1 MCVRVR
7 SVAVVGTHQL
17 LAVRR
22 REPSVRLV
30 QVSVPSGKRDAV
42 VGVLDDEGIDYVLT
56 EETGRRGYT
65 HVVSFPLPTNAVEP
79 VLDRLKEVGVGE
91 DAYTV
96 VTEAQSVTSREF
108 DRLRERYA
116 EEEKSEERIAREE
129 LAATAENLVSN
140 PRTYVLLTVVSAVV
154 ATAGLLLDSPAT
166 VVGSM
171 VIAPLIGPAMSA
183 AVGTV
188 IDDEDLFV
196 RGVRMQVIG
205 MGLAVLAAGVFAF
218 LVQMTNLVPPGL
230 DPGSIEQIRERLKP
244 DFLSLAVALG
254 AGVAGALSLTTGVS
268 SALVGVM
275 IAVALVPPAATVGIG
290 AAYGLPGVALPAGVL
305 AVVNGLSI
313 NLAALVVLWYSG
325 YRPDHILLRDEA
337 RSATLKRVA
346 VLVAAIALL
355 SVFLG
360 GITLDT
366 YRMAQTENDVQAA
379 IEPVFE
385 DGQYADLELL
395 SVELESETGP
405 ESLVLRRPSAVVVQV
420 GVPPG
425 WERRNL
431 ATTLQNRVAGVVDRP
446 VPVEVRYVTVEQA
459 PERSSSSRVSS
470 SLTAGPDRPASPPRI
485 RQTAL

>member
-1 MCVRVR
+1 M
-7 SVAVVGTHQL
+7 
-17 LAVRR
+17 
-22 REPSVRLV
+22 RLV
-30 QVSVPSGKRDAV
+30 QVSVPAGKRNAV
-42 VGVLDDEGIDYVLT
+42 VDVLDDEGVDFVLT

-79 VLDRLKEVGVGE
+79 VLDRLEEVGVGE
-91 DAYTV
+91 NAYTV

-108 DRLRERYA
+108 QRLRDRYA

-140 PRTYVLLTVVSAVV
+140 PRTYVLLTIVSAVV

-196 RGVRMQVIG
+196 RGVRMQLIG
-205 MGLAVLAAGVFAF
+205 MSLAVVAAAVFAF

-230 DPGSIEQIRERLKP
+230 DPAGIEQIRERLKP

-290 AAYGLPGVALPAGVL
+290 AAYGLPSVALPAGIL

-313 NLAALVVLWYSG
+313 NLAALIVLWYSG
-325 YRPDHILLRDEA
+325 YRPDHFLRRDEA

-366 YRMAQTENDVQAA
+366 FTTAQTENEVRAA
-379 IEPVFE
+379 VEPAFE
-385 DGQYADLELL
+385 EGTYAELELL
-395 SVELESETGP
+395 STEVETEP
-405 ESLVLRRPSAVVVQV
+405 RPGAVVLQRPATVVVRV

-425 WERRNL
+425 WERRSL
-431 ATTLQNRVAGVVDRP
+431 ASTLQERIAVAVDRP
-446 VPVEVRYVTVEQA
+446 VAVEVRYVTVERA
-459 PERSSSSRVSS
+459 SASAIDR
-470 SLTAGPDRPASPPRI
+470 AARPAIPSSEPQR
-485 RQTAL
+485 AV

>member
-1 MCVRVR
+1 
-7 SVAVVGTHQL
+7 
-17 LAVRR
+17 
-22 REPSVRLV
+22 VRLV
-30 QVSVPSGKRDAV
+30 QVSVPAGKRDAV
-42 VGVLDDEGIDYVLT
+42 VDVLDDEGVDFVLT

-79 VLDRLKEVGVGE
+79 VLDRLEEVGVGE
-91 DAYTV
+91 NAYTV

-108 DRLRERYA
+108 QRLRDRYA

-140 PRTYVLLTVVSAVV
+140 PRTYVLLTIVSAVV

-196 RGVRMQVIG
+196 RGVRMQLIG
-205 MGLAVLAAGVFAF
+205 MSLAVVAAAVFAF

-230 DPGSIEQIRERLKP
+230 DPAGIEQIRERLKP

-290 AAYGLPGVALPAGVL
+290 AAYGLPSVALPAGIL

-313 NLAALVVLWYSG
+313 NLAALIVLWYSG
-325 YRPDHILLRDEA
+325 YRPDHFLRRDEA

-366 YRMAQTENDVQAA
+366 FRMAQTENEVRAA
-379 IEPVFE
+379 IEPAFE
-385 DGQYADLELL
+385 EGAYAELELL
-395 SVELESETGP
+395 STEVETEPRPGAV
-405 ESLVLRRPSAVVVQV
+405 VLQRPAAVVVRV

-425 WERRNL
+425 WERRSL
-431 ATTLQNRVAGVVDRP
+431 ASTLQERISVAVDRP
-446 VPVEVRYVTVEQA
+446 VAVEVRYVTVERA
-459 PERSSSSRVSS
+459 SASAIDR
-470 SLTAGPDRPASPPRI
+470 AARPAIPSSEPQR
-485 RQTAL
+485 AV

>member
-1 MCVRVR
+1 M
-7 SVAVVGTHQL
+7 
-17 LAVRR
+17 
-22 REPSVRLV
+22 RLV
-30 QVSVPSGKRDAV
+30 QVSVPAGKRDAV
-42 VGVLDDEGIDYVLT
+42 VRVLEEEGIDFVLT
-56 EETGRRGYT
+56 EEEGRRGYT
-65 HVVSFPLPTNAVEP
+65 HVVSFPLPTNAVDP
-79 VLDRLKEVGVGE
+79 VLDSLKEVGVGE
-91 DAYTV
+91 NAFTV

-108 DRLRERYA
+108 DELSQRYA
-116 EEEKSEERIAREE
+116 EEEKSEERIAKEE

-218 LVQMTNLVPPGL
+218 LVQATNLVPPGL
-230 DPGSIEQIRERLKP
+230 DPAGIEQIRERLKP

-290 AAYGLPGVALPAGVL
+290 AAYGLPSVALPAGIL

-313 NLAALVVLWYSG
+313 NLAALIVLWYSG
-325 YRPDHILLRDEA
+325 YRPDHLFRRDEA
-337 RSATLKRVA
+337 RAATVKRVA
-346 VLVAAIALL
+346 VLLVAIALL

-366 YRMAQTENDVQAA
+366 YRMAQTENDVQTAV
-379 IEPVFE
+379 EPVFE
-385 DGQYADLELL
+385 DGRYAELELQ
-395 SVELESETGP
+395 SVEVETEPRPGTF
-405 ESLVLRRPSAVVVQV
+405 VLRRPSVVVVRV

-425 WERRNL
+425 WVRRSL
-431 ATTLQNRVAGVVDRP
+431 ATTLRERIVEAVGRP
-446 VPVEVRYVTVEQA
+446 VVVEVRYVTIEQA
-459 PERSSSSRVSS
+459 SAGS
-470 SLTAGPDRPASPPRI
+470 TAAVADRHPSPPAM
-485 RQTAL
+485 RQTGV

>member
-1 MCVRVR
+1 
-7 SVAVVGTHQL
+7 
-17 LAVRR
+17 
-22 REPSVRLV
+22 VRLV
-30 QVSVPSGKRDAV
+30 QVSVPAGKRDAV
-42 VGVLDDEGIDYVLT
+42 VGVLEDEDIDYVLT

-79 VLDRLKEVGVGE
+79 VLDRLEEVGVGGN
-91 DAYTV
+91 AYTV

-108 DRLRERYA
+108 ERLRERYA

-129 LAATAENLVSN
+129 LAATARNLVSN

-196 RGVRMQVIG
+196 RGVRMQVVG
-205 MGLAVLAAGVFAF
+205 MGLAVIAAGVFAF
-218 LVQMTNLVPPGL
+218 LVQATNLVPPGL
-230 DPGSIEQIRERLKP
+230 DPAGIEQVRERLKP

-290 AAYGLPGVALPAGVL
+290 AAYGLPSVAVPAAVL
-305 AVVNGLSI
+305 AVVNVLSI

-325 YRPDHILLRDEA
+325 YRPDHLIRRDEA
-337 RSATLKRVA
+337 RSATIERVG
-346 VLVAAIALL
+346 VLLVAIALL

-366 YRMAQTENDVQAA
+366 YRMAQTENDVRAA
-379 IEPVFE
+379 VEPAFE
-385 DGQYADLELL
+385 DGRYAELELL
-395 SVELESETGP
+395 AVEMETEPTPGAF
-405 ESLVLRRPSAVVVQV
+405 VFRRPAAVVVRV

-425 WERRNL
+425 WERRSL
-431 ATTLQNRVAGVVDRP
+431 ASTLRERIVEATGRP
-446 VPVEVRYVTVEQA
+446 VAVEVRYVTAERA
-459 PERSSSSRVSS
+459 PSGG
-470 SLTAGPDRPASPPRI
+470 TAAVTDRREPAPAM

>member
-1 MCVRVR
+1 M
-7 SVAVVGTHQL
+7 
-17 LAVRR
+17 
-22 REPSVRLV
+22 RLV
-30 QVSVPSGKRDAV
+30 QVSVPAGKRDAV
-42 VGVLDDEGIDYVLT
+42 VGVLDDEGVDFVLT
-56 EETGRRGYT
+56 EATGRRGYT

-79 VLDRLKEVGVGE
+79 VLDRLEEVGVGE
-91 DAYTV
+91 NAYTV

-108 DRLRERYA
+108 QRLRDRYA
-116 EEEKSEERIAREE
+116 EEEKSEARIAREE

-140 PRTYVLLTVVSAVV
+140 PRTYVLLTIVSAVV

-196 RGVRMQVIG
+196 RGVRMQLIG
-205 MGLAVLAAGVFAF
+205 MSLAVVAAAVFAF

-230 DPGSIEQIRERLKP
+230 DPAGIEQIRERLKP

-290 AAYGLPGVALPAGVL
+290 AAYGLPAVALPAGIL

-313 NLAALVVLWYSG
+313 NLAALIVLWYSG
-325 YRPDHILLRDEA
+325 YRPDHFLRRDEA

-366 YRMAQTENDVQAA
+366 FRMAQTENEVQAA
-379 IEPVFE
+379 IEPAFE
-385 DGQYADLELL
+385 EGAYAELELL
-395 SVELESETGP
+395 STEVETEPRPGAV
-405 ESLVLRRPSAVVVQV
+405 VLQRPAAVVVRV

-425 WERRNL
+425 WERRSL
-431 ATTLQNRVAGVVDRP
+431 ASTLQERISVAVDRP
-446 VPVEVRYVTVEQA
+446 VAVEVRYVTVERA
-459 PERSSSSRVSS
+459 SASAIDR
-470 SLTAGPDRPASPPRI
+470 AARPAIPSSEPQR
-485 RQTAL
+485 AV

>member
-1 MCVRVR
+1 MP
-7 SVAVVGTHQL
+7 A
-17 LAVRR
+17 
-22 REPSVRLV
+22 
-30 QVSVPSGKRDAV
+30 GKRDAV
-42 VGVLDDEGIDYVLT
+42 VRVLDDEDIDFVLT

-79 VLDRLKEVGVGE
+79 VLDRLEEVGVGE
-91 DAYTV
+91 NAFTV

-108 DRLRERYA
+108 ERLRERYA
-116 EEEKSEERIAREE
+116 EEKKSEERIAREE

-140 PRTYVLLTVVSAVV
+140 PQTFVVLTVVSAVV

-205 MGLAVLAAGVFAF
+205 MSLAVIAAGVFAF
-218 LVQMTNLVPPGL
+218 LVQATNLVPPGL
-230 DPGSIEQIRERLKP
+230 EPAGIEQIRERLKP

-290 AAYGLPGVALPAGVL
+290 AAYGLPAVALPAGIL

-313 NLAALVVLWYSG
+313 NLAALIVLWYSG
-325 YRPDHILLRDEA
+325 YRPDHLFRRDEA
-337 RSATLKRVA
+337 RAATAKRVA
-346 VLVAAIALL
+346 VLFVAIALL

-366 YRMAQTENDVQAA
+366 YRMAQTENDVQTAVD
-379 IEPVFE
+379 PVFE
-385 DGQYADLELL
+385 DGAYAELELL
-395 SVELESETGP
+395 AVEMEAESRP
-405 ESLVLRRPSAVVVQV
+405 EAFVFRRPATVVVRV

-431 ATTLQNRVAGVVDRP
+431 ATTLRERVVEAVGRP
-446 VPVEVRYVTVEQA
+446 VAVEVRYVTI
-459 PERSSSSRVSS
+459 ERASA
-470 SLTAGPDRPASPPRI
+470 TGPPGDVGWHRTPPAM
-485 RQTAL
+485 RQTAV

>member
-1 MCVRVR
+1 
-7 SVAVVGTHQL
+7 VV
-17 LAVRR
+17 
-22 REPSVRLV
+22 
-30 QVSVPSGKRDAV
+30 
-42 VGVLDDEGIDYVLT
+42 
-56 EETGRRGYT
+56 
-65 HVVSFPLPTNAVEP
+65 
-79 VLDRLKEVGVGE
+79 
-91 DAYTV
+91 
-96 VTEAQSVTSREF
+96 EAQSVTSREF
-108 DRLRERYA
+108 DQLRERYA

-129 LAATAENLVSN
+129 LAATAEDLVSN

-196 RGVRMQVIG
+196 RGVRMQVLG
-205 MGLAVLAAGVFAF
+205 MSLAVIAAGVFAF

-230 DPGSIEQIRERLKP
+230 DPSGIEQIRERLKP

-290 AAYGLPGVALPAGVL
+290 AAYGLPAVALPAGVL

-313 NLAALVVLWYSG
+313 NLAALIVLWYSG
-325 YRPDHILLRDEA
+325 YRPDHVLLRDEA
-337 RSATLKRVA
+337 RSATIKRVA
-346 VLVAAIALL
+346 VLAVAIALL

-366 YRMAQTENDVQAA
+366 FRMAQTENEIEAA
-379 IEPVFE
+379 IEPTFE
-385 DGQYADLELL
+385 DGEYADLELL
-395 SVELESETGP
+395 SFEVETEPRPGGV
-405 ESLVLRRPSAVVVQV
+405 VLQRPAAVVVRV

-425 WERRNL
+425 WERRSL
-431 ATTLQNRVAGVVDRP
+431 ATTLRDRVAGAVGRP
-446 VPVEVRYVTVEQA
+446 VAVEVRYVTVERA
-459 PERSSSSRVSS
+459 PPSG
-470 SLTAGPDRPASPPRI
+470 TAPAELRAAPSAM
-485 RQTAL
+485 RQSVV

>member
-1 MCVRVR
+1 VRF
-7 SVAVVGTHQL
+7 
-17 LAVRR
+17 
-22 REPSVRLV
+22 V
-30 QVSVPSGKRDAV
+30 QVSVPAGKREAV

-79 VLDRLKEVGVGE
+79 VLDRLEGVGVGE
-91 DAYTV
+91 NGYTV
-96 VTEAQSVTSREF
+96 VVEAQSVASREF
-108 DRLRERYA
+108 EKLRERYA

-129 LAATAENLVSN
+129 LAATAEDLVSN

-196 RGVRMQVIG
+196 RGVRMQVLG
-205 MGLAVLAAGVFAF
+205 MSLAVIAAGVFAF

-230 DPGSIEQIRERLKP
+230 DPSGIEQIRERLKP

-290 AAYGLPGVALPAGVL
+290 AAYGLPAVALPAGVL

-313 NLAALVVLWYSG
+313 NLAALIVLWYSG
-325 YRPDHILLRDEA
+325 YRPDHVLLRDEA
-337 RSATLKRVA
+337 RSATIKRVA
-346 VLVAAIALL
+346 VLAVAIALL

-366 YRMAQTENDVQAA
+366 FRMAQTENEIEAA
-379 IEPVFE
+379 IEPAFE
-385 DGQYADLELL
+385 DGEYADLELL
-395 SVELESETGP
+395 SFEVETEPRPGAV
-405 ESLVLRRPSAVVVQV
+405 VLQRPAAVVVRV

-425 WERRNL
+425 WERRSL
-431 ATTLQNRVAGVVDRP
+431 ATTLRDRVAGAVDRP
-446 VPVEVRYVTVEQA
+446 VTVEVRYVTVERA
-459 PERSSSSRVSS
+459 PSSG
-470 SLTAGPDRPASPPRI
+470 TAPAELRAAPSAM
-485 RQTAL
+485 RQSVV

>member
-1 MCVRVR
+1 MRF
-7 SVAVVGTHQL
+7 
-17 LAVRR
+17 
-22 REPSVRLV
+22 V
-30 QVSVPSGKRDAV
+30 QVSVPAGKRAAV

-65 HVVSFPLPTNAVEP
+65 HIVSFPLPTNAVEP
-79 VLDRLKEVGVGE
+79 VLDRLEGIGVGE
-91 DAYTV
+91 NGYTV
-96 VTEAQSVTSREF
+96 VVEAQSVTSREF
-108 DRLRERYA
+108 EKLRKRYA

-129 LAATAENLVSN
+129 LAATAEDLVSN
-140 PRTYVLLTVVSAVV
+140 PQTYVLLTIVSAVV

-196 RGVRMQVIG
+196 RGVRMQVLG
-205 MGLAVLAAGVFAF
+205 LSLAVIAAGVFAF

-230 DPGSIEQIRERLKP
+230 DPSGIEQIRERLKP

-290 AAYGLPGVALPAGVL
+290 AAYGLPAVALPAGVL

-313 NLAALVVLWYSG
+313 NLAALIVLWYSG
-325 YRPDHILLRDEA
+325 YRPDHVLLRDEA
-337 RSATLKRVA
+337 RSATIKRVA
-346 VLVAAIALL
+346 VLAVAIALL

-366 YRMAQTENDVQAA
+366 FRMAQTENEIEAA
-379 IEPVFE
+379 IEPTFE
-385 DGQYADLELL
+385 DGEYADLELL
-395 SVELESETGP
+395 SFEVETEPRPGGV
-405 ESLVLRRPSAVVVQV
+405 VLQRPAAVVVRV

-425 WERRNL
+425 WERRSL
-431 ATTLQNRVAGVVDRP
+431 ATTLRDRVAGAVGRP
-446 VPVEVRYVTVEQA
+446 VAVEVRYVTVERA
-459 PERSSSSRVSS
+459 PPSG
-470 SLTAGPDRPASPPRI
+470 TAPAELRAAPSAM
-485 RQTAL
+485 RQSVV

>member
-1 MCVRVR
+1 VRF
-7 SVAVVGTHQL
+7 
-17 LAVRR
+17 
-22 REPSVRLV
+22 V
-30 QVSVPSGKRDAV
+30 QVSVPAGKREAV

-79 VLDRLKEVGVGE
+79 VLDRLEEVGVGE
-91 DAYTV
+91 NGYTV
-96 VTEAQSVTSREF
+96 VVEAQSVTSREF
-108 DRLRERYA
+108 EKLRERYA

-129 LAATAENLVSN
+129 LAATAEDLVSN

-196 RGVRMQVIG
+196 RGVRMQVLG
-205 MGLAVLAAGVFAF
+205 MSLAVIAAGVFAF

-230 DPGSIEQIRERLKP
+230 DPSGIEQIRERLKP

-290 AAYGLPGVALPAGVL
+290 AAYGLPAVALPAGVL

-313 NLAALVVLWYSG
+313 NLAALIVLWYSG
-325 YRPDHILLRDEA
+325 YRPDHVLLRDEA
-337 RSATLKRVA
+337 RSATIKRVA
-346 VLVAAIALL
+346 VLAVAIALL

-366 YRMAQTENDVQAA
+366 FRMAQTENEIEAA
-379 IEPVFE
+379 IEPAFE
-385 DGQYADLELL
+385 DGEYADLELL
-395 SVELESETGP
+395 SFEVETEPRPGAV
-405 ESLVLRRPSAVVVQV
+405 VLQRPAAVVVRV

-425 WERRNL
+425 WERRSL
-431 ATTLQNRVAGVVDRP
+431 ATTLRDRVAGAVDRP
-446 VPVEVRYVTVEQA
+446 VTVEVRYVTVERA
-459 PERSSSSRVSS
+459 PSSG
-470 SLTAGPDRPASPPRI
+470 TAPAELRAAPSAM
-485 RQTAL
+485 RQSVV

>member
-1 MCVRVR
+1 
-7 SVAVVGTHQL
+7 
-17 LAVRR
+17 
-22 REPSVRLV
+22 VRLV
-30 QVSVPSGKRDAV
+30 QVSVPAGKRDAV
-42 VGVLDDEGIDYVLT
+42 VGVLDDEGVDFVLT

-79 VLDRLKEVGVGE
+79 VLDRLEEVGVGE
-91 DAYTV
+91 NAYTV

-108 DRLRERYA
+108 QRLRDRYA

-140 PRTYVLLTVVSAVV
+140 PRTYVLLTIVSAVV

-188 IDDEDLFV
+188 IDDEDLFA

-205 MGLAVLAAGVFAF
+205 MSLAVLAAGAFAF

-230 DPGSIEQIRERLKP
+230 DPAGIEQIRERLKP

-290 AAYGLPGVALPAGVL
+290 AAYGLPSVALPAGIL

-313 NLAALVVLWYSG
+313 NLAALIVLWYSG
-325 YRPDHILLRDEA
+325 YRPDHFLRRDEA
-337 RSATLKRVA
+337 RSATLKRVT

-366 YRMAQTENDVQAA
+366 FRMAQTENEVQAA
-379 IEPVFE
+379 IEPAFE
-385 DGQYADLELL
+385 EGAYAELELL
-395 SVELESETGP
+395 STEVETEPRPGAV
-405 ESLVLRRPSAVVVQV
+405 VLQRPAAVVVRV

-425 WERRNL
+425 WERRSL
-431 ATTLQNRVAGVVDRP
+431 ASTLQERISVAVDRP
-446 VPVEVRYVTVEQA
+446 VAVEVRYVTVERA
-459 PERSSSSRVSS
+459 SASAIDR
-470 SLTAGPDRPASPPRI
+470 AARPAIPSSEPQR
-485 RQTAL
+485 AV

>member
-1 MCVRVR
+1 M
-7 SVAVVGTHQL
+7 
-17 LAVRR
+17 
-22 REPSVRLV
+22 RLV
-30 QVSVPSGKRDAV
+30 QVSVPAGKRDAV
-42 VGVLDDEGIDYVLT
+42 VGVLDDEGVDYIQT

-65 HVVSFPLPTNAVEP
+65 HVISFPLPTNAVGP

-91 DAYTV
+91 NAYTV

-108 DRLRERYA
+108 DELRERYA

-140 PRTYVLLTVVSAVV
+140 PQTFVVLTVVSAVV
-154 ATAGLLLDSPAT
+154 ATAGLLLNSPAT

-188 IDDEDLFV
+188 IDDEDLFA
-196 RGVRMQVIG
+196 RGVRMQVLG
-205 MGLAVLAAGVFAF
+205 MSLAVVAAGAFAF
-218 LVQMTNLVPPGL
+218 LVQATNLVPPGL
-230 DPGSIEQIRERLKP
+230 DPAGIDQIRERLKP

-290 AAYGLPGVALPAGVL
+290 AAYGLPAVALPAGIL

-325 YRPDHILLRDEA
+325 YRPEHVLLRDEA
-337 RSATLKRVA
+337 RSATVKRVA
-346 VLVAAIALL
+346 VLVVGIALL

-379 IEPVFE
+379 VDPVFE
-385 DGQYADLELL
+385 DGAYAELDLLA
-395 SVELESETGP
+395 VEMETEPRPGTF
-405 ESLVLRRPSAVVVQV
+405 VLRRPSVVVVRV

-431 ATTLQNRVAGVVDRP
+431 ASTLRDRVAEAVDRP
-446 VPVEVRYVTVEQA
+446 VPVEVRYVTIERA
-459 PERSSSSRVSS
+459 PASVTVDAPRRVSPRS
-470 SLTAGPDRPASPPRI
+470 MHQPAV
-485 RQTAL
+485 

>member
-1 MCVRVR
+1 MRF
-7 SVAVVGTHQL
+7 
-17 LAVRR
+17 
-22 REPSVRLV
+22 V
-30 QVSVPSGKRDAV
+30 QVSVPAGKRAAV

-65 HVVSFPLPTNAVEP
+65 HIVSFPLPTNAVEP
-79 VLDRLKEVGVGE
+79 VLDRLEEVGVGE
-91 DAYTV
+91 NGYTV
-96 VTEAQSVTSREF
+96 VVEAQSVTSREF
-108 DRLRERYA
+108 EKLRKRYA

-129 LAATAENLVSN
+129 LAATAEDLVSN
-140 PRTYVLLTVVSAVV
+140 PQTYVLLTIVSAVV

-196 RGVRMQVIG
+196 RGVRMQVLG
-205 MGLAVLAAGVFAF
+205 LSLAVIAAGVFAF

-230 DPGSIEQIRERLKP
+230 DPSGIEQIRERLKP

-290 AAYGLPGVALPAGVL
+290 AAYGLPAVALPAGVL

-313 NLAALVVLWYSG
+313 NLAALIVLWYSG
-325 YRPDHILLRDEA
+325 YRPDHVLLRDEA
-337 RSATLKRVA
+337 RSATVKRVA
-346 VLVAAIALL
+346 VLAVAIALL

-366 YRMAQTENDVQAA
+366 FRMAQTENEIEAA
-379 IEPVFE
+379 IEPTFE
-385 DGQYADLELL
+385 DGEYADLELL
-395 SVELESETGP
+395 SFEVETEPRPGGV
-405 ESLVLRRPSAVVVQV
+405 VLQRPAAVVVRV

-425 WERRNL
+425 WERRSL
-431 ATTLQNRVAGVVDRP
+431 ATTLRDRVTGAVGRP
-446 VPVEVRYVTVEQA
+446 VAVEVRYVTVERA
-459 PERSSSSRVSS
+459 PPSG
-470 SLTAGPDRPASPPRI
+470 TAPAELRAAPSAM
-485 RQTAL
+485 RQSVV